1 MEPRSLEF
9 VCRACEGE
17 LISGLPETAV
27 QRVSTDSR
35 RIAAGDLFFAIKG
48 NNFDGHDFLSDVA
61 EKGASALV
69 VEHRPAKPLNAGV
82 IVVRDTR
89 KALGQFAARYRQDF
103 QLPIVAVAGSNGKTT
118 TKELIASLLQQELPT
133 VWSEA
138 SFNNDIGVPL
148 TLLNIESKHRAAVL
162 EVGTNHPGELPALVG
177 LIQPGVGVIT
187 SIGREHL
194 EHFGGMEGVVQEE
207 GWLAELLPSS
217 GTLFVNGDSEW
228 TPRIVRRH
236 HGRTVTVGMGT
247 QNQWRGEFCSM
258 DRRGVIF
265 RISSPCGEYNTEF
278 RVGLLGRH
286 QITNATFALAIA
298 AEFGVKVEAAAK
310 GLADAKPPKMRMQF
324 WKAGEIEVLDDC
336 YNANADSMIAALQT
350 LADLPCRGRRVA
362 VLGDMAELGEHSM
375 SAHEEVGRRAAE
387 LQIDQVVAVGKFA
400 SWTANAASRAGL
412 RNVTTF
418 ADVNSAVAA
427 VPALLKMNDLVLL
440 KASRATGLERIGEKL
455 RG

>member
-17 LISGLPETAV
+17 LISGSPETAV

-35 RIAAGDLFFAIKG
+35 RIAPGDLFFAIKG
-48 NNFDGHDFLSDVA
+48 NNFDGHDFLSEVA
-61 EKGASALV
+61 EKGASAVV
-69 VEHRPAKPLNAGV
+69 VERRPAKPLNAGV
-82 IVVRDTR
+82 IVAGDTR
-89 KALGQFAARYRQDF
+89 KALGQLAARYRRDF
-103 QLPIVAVAGSNGKTT
+103 QLSIVAVAGSNGKTT
-118 TKELIASLLQQELPT
+118 TKELIASLLQQGLPT

-148 TLLNIESKHRAAVL
+148 TLLKIESRHRAAVL
-162 EVGTNHPGELPALVG
+162 EVGTNHPGELPALVR

-207 GWLAELLPSS
+207 GWLAELLPPS
-217 GTLFVNGDSEW
+217 GILLVNGDGEW
-228 TPRIVRRH
+228 TPSIVERH
-236 HGRTVTVGMGT
+236 RGRTVTVGMGT
-247 QNQWRGEFCSM
+247 QNQWRGEFRSM
-258 DRRGVIF
+258 DRRGVTF
-265 RISSPCGEYNTEF
+265 RISSPCREYNTEF
-278 RVGLLGRH
+278 QVGLLGRH

-298 AEFGVKVEAAAK
+298 AEFGVKVQAAAK
-310 GLADAKPPKMRMQF
+310 GLAEAKPPKMRMQF
-324 WKAGEIEVLDDC
+324 WEAGEIEVLDDS

-350 LADLPCRGRRVA
+350 LADLPCAGRRVA
-362 VLGDMAELGEHSM
+362 VLGDMAELGVHSV
-375 SAHEEVGRRAAE
+375 SAHEEVGRRTAE
-387 LQIDQVVAVGKFA
+387 LQIDQLVAVGKFA
-400 SWTANAASRAGL
+400 TWTANAASQAGL

-427 VPALLKMNDLVLL
+427 VPVLFKKKDLVLL
-440 KASRATGLERIGEKL
+440 KASRATGLERMGEKL